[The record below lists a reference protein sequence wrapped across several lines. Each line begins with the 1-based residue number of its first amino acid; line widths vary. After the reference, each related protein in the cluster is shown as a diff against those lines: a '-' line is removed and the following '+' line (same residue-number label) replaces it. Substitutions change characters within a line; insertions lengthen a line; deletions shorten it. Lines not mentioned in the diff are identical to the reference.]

1 MGPFGEVM
9 EKRKSF
15 VTILSN
21 AGWLT
26 GTRLAGNVV
35 SVLLF
40 VVLSRYFGPAGIGQY
55 AYGLAIAGLIGAVV
69 AFGLEDYA
77 IRESSHLSLEAR
89 RLLLSRLLGTQLG
102 IIALAVFGLLVFLL
116 IARPS
121 GEVVFIIILLSS
133 YHVAL
138 AVSWTLFVPAFSQQS
153 MAGPAITEFICRAGI
168 TGGVIMLVV
177 GMHTSLSTALI
188 PFPLGG
194 LLLVVLAA
202 ASARRHNKSLTV
214 RVHWHEST
222 MIVRSVW
229 PFAASLVVDTMYS
242 RAGLIMLSLFIGDA
256 TAGIYASSIKFLEV
270 GAIPLVFLG
279 FAVYPTLSILFKR
292 SDQTSL
298 TEAIDSFHRA
308 MLIAGG
314 LLAWALFFLV
324 PLVLVPLLGE
334 SFADAVPVVRLL
346 AILGVVM
353 ALDTTAVRLLFAMH
367 LQIRMVKL
375 QFLGLVLL
383 LALNFIMI
391 PRIGIIGAVAAMI
404 VASTGT
410 TLMYYIALQSRIK
423 IMPLVKSACLFFG
436 LLGIAFLAGA
446 ASTWLSASPWLPSLT
461 SLAMLAIGILV
472 TSFLPIRKLLQA

>member
-133 YHVAL
+133 YHVTL

-153 MAGPAITEFICRAGI
+153 MAGPAIT
-168 TGGVIMLVV
+168 
-177 GMHTSLSTALI
+177 
-188 PFPLGG
+188 
-194 LLLVVLAA
+194 
-202 ASARRHNKSLTV
+202 
-214 RVHWHEST
+214 
-222 MIVRSVW
+222 
-229 PFAASLVVDTMYS
+229 
-242 RAGLIMLSLFIGDA
+242 
-256 TAGIYASSIKFLEV
+256 
-270 GAIPLVFLG
+270 
-279 FAVYPTLSILFKR
+279 
-292 SDQTSL
+292 
-298 TEAIDSFHRA
+298 
-308 MLIAGG
+308 
-314 LLAWALFFLV
+314 
-324 PLVLVPLLGE
+324 
-334 SFADAVPVVRLL
+334 
-346 AILGVVM
+346 
-353 ALDTTAVRLLFAMH
+353 
-367 LQIRMVKL
+367 
-375 QFLGLVLL
+375 
-383 LALNFIMI
+383 
-391 PRIGIIGAVAAMI
+391 
-404 VASTGT
+404 
-410 TLMYYIALQSRIK
+410 
-423 IMPLVKSACLFFG
+423 
-436 LLGIAFLAGA
+436 
-446 ASTWLSASPWLPSLT
+446 
-461 SLAMLAIGILV
+461 
-472 TSFLPIRKLLQA
+472 